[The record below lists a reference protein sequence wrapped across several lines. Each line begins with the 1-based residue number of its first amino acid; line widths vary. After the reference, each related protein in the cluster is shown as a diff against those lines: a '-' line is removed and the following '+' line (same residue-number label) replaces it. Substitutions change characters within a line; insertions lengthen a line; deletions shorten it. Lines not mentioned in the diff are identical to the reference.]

1 VSGVNDEALG
11 RGTGHD
17 GARSLGHGA
26 GELHDLGV
34 PHLVRDVS
42 LSVLGDSLLSGR
54 APGGDGSN
62 VSHVLVVHGSGLEV
76 TTGLAFLVHDDLL
89 STGVS
94 GSAPVLDDLSLGNES
109 LGVGLLVGELVEEV
123 LGSLAHLRVEHVS
136 LHGGRESDVA
146 DESGVKSGS
155 LLSSNDDSVSSEL
168 GELGTSVGGESV
180 SDVEVG
186 SERGSSTDSVVVT
199 DNSGGN
205 LLGVVS
211 SGDVSSADGES
222 LGEFNSLSL
231 ERADS
236 VSIVDLLG
244 VLGSSG
250 DSDLTGDD
258 NLGVSEVSSS
268 ELGVPGEHLLL
279 EENLSSVF
287 TSGRHDLERGNSGES
302 LELDSSH
309 LEGSSGSP
317 ELELE
322 SKLESGGDLSTDGS
336 SGVIGSLDI
345 ESTLL
350 SLESAVVGSD
360 VNGGDLDLA
369 SNTHPLS
376 GSELESSVCDFGSS
390 ADLGLVSEDDSHL
403 EGDLSLDV
411 GNSPVVSGDSLVLS
425 TSGDSVR
432 ESHLEDSGHVLGLG
446 SESPLSLLVG
456 NSSNGSSD
464 SDGSSAHG
472 DLLVVDSKGHSSLS
486 DKSEMDELSLDS
498 SGGNSLDV
506 EFVVDSSPVDDS
518 SSHDDNG
525 VLGNSVG
532 GSKSQPDSSEVLL
545 LDDLV

>member
-1 VSGVNDEALG
+1 MSGVNDEALG

-180 SDVEVG
+180 SDVEAG

-205 LLGVVS
+205 LLGVVA

-279 EENLSSVF
+279 EENLSSVL

-302 LELDSSH
+302 LELDSSS

-322 SKLESGGDLSTDGS
+322 GKLESGGGLSTDSS
-336 SGVIGSLDI
+336 SGVIGRLDV

-376 GSELESSVCDFGSS
+376 GSELESSVCDSGSG
-390 ADLGLVSEDDSHL
+390 ADLGLVVEDDSHL

-432 ESHLEDSGHVLGLG
+432 ESHLEDSGHVLSLS

-486 DKSEMDELSLDS
+486 DKSEMDELSLES

-506 EFVVDSSPVDDS
+506 ESVVDSSPVDDS